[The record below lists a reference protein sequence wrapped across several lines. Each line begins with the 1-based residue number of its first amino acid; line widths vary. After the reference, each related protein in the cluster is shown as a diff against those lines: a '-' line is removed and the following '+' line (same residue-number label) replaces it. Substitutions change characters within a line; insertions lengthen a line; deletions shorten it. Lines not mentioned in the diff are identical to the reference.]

1 MSSRAVHVF
10 LIAALMVGLLG
21 SHLPAYGYRGLPW
34 PSFMHDY
41 ARSNLSQYVGTPT
54 NSTLWH
60 LGVKN
65 ITSVLVLGADNTIYF
80 GSHGSLVALGSDGTT
95 KFKINVGG
103 MVDPPAIDSDG
114 TIYFENG
121 NTTIFAVTSSG
132 TVKWEFNSNG
142 TVTMPATDIY
152 NRIYFGNNTSLVSL
166 NDDGRLLWKHKTH
179 GLVSVPSVGPNGQIY
194 VGDTDHK
201 FYSVDSEGNLKWKF
215 DTNGTTT
222 TASISPRGTI
232 YFCDSDNH
240 LYALNPE
247 GALKWSYQST
257 NMGIPP
263 AIGPDGTLFLAN
275 GTGIVAINP
284 DGTTK
289 WVFNPTDYTIQ
300 SVSVDMAG
308 TVYAG
313 TVEDH
318 LFALNTNGSVKWEFK
333 SQGSVEQPV
342 IGSGGVIYFN
352 SGDGSIYALG
362 QAVPEFPL
370 GASLVMTAVII
381 FGISITR
388 LKLWYR
394 AQ

>member
-1 MSSRAVHVF
+1 MSSRAVHLF
-10 LIAALMVGLLG
+10 LVAVSVAGFLG
-21 SHLPAYGYRGLPW
+21 SLPVYGYVDIPW
-34 PSFMHDY
+34 PGFMHDY
-41 ARSNLSQYVGTPT
+41 ARSSLSQYVGTPT
-54 NSTLWH
+54 NSTLWY
-60 LGVKN
+60 LGARGV
-65 ITSVLVLGADNTIYF
+65 TSALVLGDNDTIYF
-80 GSHGSLVALGSDGTT
+80 GSHGSLVALGIDGIT

-103 MVDPPAIDSDG
+103 TVDPPAIDSDG

-121 NTTIFAVTSSG
+121 NTTMFAATPSG
-132 TVKWEFNSNG
+132 AVKWELNSNG
-142 TVTMPATDIY
+142 TVTIPATDIY
-152 NRIYFGNNTSLVSL
+152 NRIYFGNDTALVSL
-166 NDDGRLLWKHKTH
+166 NDDGRLLWNYNTG
-179 GLVSVPSVGPNGQIY
+179 GLVSMPSVGPDGQIY

-201 FYSVDSEGNLKWKF
+201 FYSIDSQGNLKWKF

-222 TASISPRGTI
+222 AASISPQGTI
-232 YFCDSDNH
+232 YFCDSNNT

-247 GALKWSYQST
+247 GTLKWSYQSA

-289 WVFNPTDYTIQ
+289 WVFNPAGYTVQ
-300 SVSVDMAG
+300 SITVDMAG

-313 TVEDH
+313 TFEDN
-318 LFALNTNGSVKWEFK
+318 LFALDSNGSVKWEFK
-333 SQGSVEQPV
+333 SQGSVGQPV
-342 IGSGGVIYFN
+342 IGPTGTIYFN

-370 GASLVMTAVII
+370 GASLVMTLVII

-388 LKLWYR
+388 LKLWHR
-394 AQ
+394 AE